1 MNISFASRSPPP
13 QSFSLFSP
21 IFIFV
26 LLVIFVFIIIYIY
39 HTTIG
44 YYISYGWKSFMDLI
58 SKKEDVE
65 VDIEL
70 GDESPQ
76 TLLKTKIKP
85 YDAKKEKDDFKQ
97 EYAKLQEIRDEYKA
111 KPPSN
116 IPTDSIAE
124 LIEIKPTPVMNQ
136 NHNQMRSIDNTSNT
150 VFNISQNVY
159 TYYDAPAVCKAFNST
174 LATYQQVKEAYNS
187 GADWCNYGWIEGQQA
202 VFPTQ
207 KTTFDKL
214 QRGKP
219 ELKKSCGKPGINGG
233 YFDNPE
239 LRFGVNCYGIRPA
252 KNIEEESQVA
262 IPPSADD
269 IEFEKKV
276 QRYRDSIDKI
286 TLSPFSH
293 PSCSNA

>member
-1 MNISFASRSPPP
+1 MNVNFASRSPPS

-26 LLVIFVFIIIYIY
+26 LLVIFVFIILYIY
-39 HTTIG
+39 HTTVG

-76 TLLKTKIKP
+76 TLLKTKITP
-85 YDAKKEKDDFKQ
+85 FDAKKEKDDFKQ
-97 EYAKLQEIRDEYKA
+97 EYAKLQELRDEYKTPA
-111 KPPSN
+111 LPPIN
-116 IPTDSIAE
+116 IPTNAIAE
-124 LIEIKPTPVMNQ
+124 IIEHKPNPVFRELIAAD
-136 NHNQMRSIDNTSNT
+136 NHLNT
-150 VFNISQNVY
+150 VFNISKNVY

-174 LATYQQVKEAYNS
+174 LATYDQLKDAHNS

-207 KTTFDKL
+207 RSTYEKL

-219 ELKKSCGKPGINGG
+219 ELRKSCGKPGINGG
-233 YFDNPE
+233 FFDNPE

-252 KNIEEESQVA
+252 KNIEDESQVE
-262 IPPSADD
+262 IPPSADE

-276 QRYRDSIDKI
+276 QRYRDNIDKI
-286 TLSPFSH
+286 TILPFNH
-293 PSCSNA
+293 

>member
-1 MNISFASRSPPP
+1 MNVNFANRGPPS

-21 IFIFV
+21 ILVFV

-85 YDAKKEKDDFKQ
+85 FDAKKEKDDFKQ
-97 EYAKLQEIRDEYKA
+97 EYAKLQEMRDEYKTPA
-111 KPPSN
+111 LPPIN
-116 IPTDSIAE
+116 VPTNAIAE
-124 LIEIKPTPVMNQ
+124 IIEQKPNPTFRELIAA
-136 NHNQMRSIDNTSNT
+136 DNRANT
-150 VFNISQNVY
+150 VFNISKNIY
-159 TYYDAPAVCKAFNST
+159 TYYDAPAVCRAFNST
-174 LATYQQVKEAYNS
+174 LATYDQLKEAHNA

-207 KTTFDKL
+207 RSTYEKL

-219 ELKKSCGKPGINGG
+219 ELRKSCGKPGINGG
-233 YFDNPE
+233 FFDNPE
-239 LRFGVNCYGIRPA
+239 LRFGVNCYGVRPA
-252 KNIEEESQVA
+252 KNIEDESQID
-262 IPPSADD
+262 IPPSADE

-276 QRYRDSIDKI
+276 QRYRDNIDKI
-286 TLSPFSH
+286 TILPFSNQG
-293 PSCSNA
+293 CAKA

>member
-1 MNISFASRSPPP
+1 MNFNFASRSPPP

-21 IFIFV
+21 ILIFI

-85 YDAKKEKDDFKQ
+85 FDEKREKDDFKK
-97 EYAKLQEIRDEYKA
+97 EYARLQEIRDEYKA
-111 KPPSN
+111 TPSSN
-116 IPTDSIAE
+116 IPVNSISE
-124 LIEIKPTPVMNQ
+124 IIEQKPMPSI
-136 NHNQMRSIDNTSNT
+136 NHTRPIDNLSNT
-150 VFNISQNVY
+150 VFNISQNIY

-174 LATYQQVKEAYNS
+174 LATYDQLKEAHNS

-207 KTTFDKL
+207 KSTYEKL

-219 ELKKSCGKPGINGG
+219 ELRKSCGKPGINGG
-233 YFDNPE
+233 FFDNPE
-239 LRFGVNCYGIRPA
+239 LRFGVNCYGVRPA

-262 IPPSADD
+262 IPPSADE
-269 IEFEKKV
+269 IEFDKKV
-276 QRYRDSIDKI
+276 QRYRDNIDKI
-286 TLSPFSH
+286 TIMPFSNQG
-293 PSCSNA
+293 CAKV